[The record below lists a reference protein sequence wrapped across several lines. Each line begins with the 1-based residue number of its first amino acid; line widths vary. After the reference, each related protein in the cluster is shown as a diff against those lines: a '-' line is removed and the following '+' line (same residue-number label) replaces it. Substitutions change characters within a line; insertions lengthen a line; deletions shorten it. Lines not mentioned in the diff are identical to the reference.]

1 MNTVYDIARAL
12 LFRVQLDEIEAM
24 QQDPGKGNWSIILK
38 SNSTAK
44 KLAKR
49 GFILLEQQVFPTP
62 YNAALSPATIAFVPP
77 GTTPDDILAVL
88 GNYAEVKQI
97 LPIFLKDF
105 PSIKSGTYRVM
116 LKGRLE
122 RFYLPTS
129 PHTGVELHSFTQA
142 RLPGARIAT
151 QPLTLK
157 KRFQCDQFSHVRAE
171 CSNIIQPDNDENSPG
186 SEAST
191 DHNSENNNIT
201 IVAEDSTLVENSAE
215 LFTQPP
221 VSDKTTT
228 EGHDSSQDSDPSGST
243 SSTHDQS
250 PDAHVPAPP

>member
-1 MNTVYDIARAL
+1 M
-12 LFRVQLDEIEAM
+12 
-24 QQDPGKGNWSIILK
+24 LK
-38 SNSTAK
+38 S
-44 KLAKR
+44 
-49 GFILLEQQVFPTP
+49 
-62 YNAALSPATIAFVPP
+62 
-77 GTTPDDILAVL
+77 
-88 GNYAEVKQI
+88 
-97 LPIFLKDF
+97 
-105 PSIKSGTYRVM
+105 
-116 LKGRLE
+116 RLE

-157 KRFQCDQFSHVRAE
+157 KHFQCDQFSHVRAE
-171 CSNIIQPDNDENSPG
+171 CSNIIQPNNDENSPG

-201 IVAEDSTLVENSAE
+201 TVAEDSTLVENSAE
-215 LFTQPP
+215 LFTQPS

-250 PDAHVPAPP
+250 PDAHVPALP